1 MKNSRAQ
8 IIATI
13 GPISGTLEFLKKMIA
28 SNLDV
33 VRLNFSWGTYEEHH
47 SYIANTRAVAQK
59 AGRHIPIIQD
69 LSGPRMKSEQG
80 HAFDADADI
89 VAGVLTEKDIRDLE
103 FGLSEKV
110 EYIALSYVGG
120 AKDVEELRKR
130 LLASPA
136 GGPTGKYT
144 PKIIA
149 KIERQEALDNLDEI
163 IAVSDAIMIARGDL
177 GQNIPIEKVP
187 FFERRIIIKTNAA
200 QKPVITATQMMFTMV
215 DNPEPTRAEVTDVA
229 FAIMLGSDAVMLSEE
244 TARGKYPVESVAI
257 MEKILL
263 ETESHIPRTLQR
275 HML

>member
-13 GPISGTLEFLKKMIA
+13 GPVSGTLKILKNMIA
-28 SNLDV
+28 NNLDV
-33 VRLNFSWGTYEEHH
+33 VRLNFSWGTYDEHH
-47 SYIANTRAVAQK
+47 SYIANTRAAAAE

-69 LSGPRMKSEQG
+69 LSGPRMKSEHG
-80 HAFDADADI
+80 HAFDADAAI

-103 FGLSEKV
+103 FGFSEKI
-110 EYIALSYVGG
+110 EYIALSYVGS
-120 AKDVEELRKR
+120 ADDVNELRKR
-130 LLASPA
+130 LPA
-136 GGPTGKYT
+136 GDYS

-163 IAVSDAIMIARGDL
+163 IAASDAIMIARGDL

-187 FFERRIIIKTNAA
+187 FFERRIIIKANAA
-200 QKPVITATQMMFTMV
+200 KKPVITATQMMYTMI

-244 TARGKYPVESVAI
+244 TARGKYPVEAVSI
-257 MEKILL
+257 MERIIL
-263 ETESHIPRTLQR
+263 ETESHMPSMLQR
-275 HML
+275 SML